1 MKELIFP
8 LSERKILLDLRAGEE
23 VSVSGVLYTARDAAH
38 KKICALIEAGG
49 ELPFELN
56 GQAVYYT
63 GPAPAP
69 FGYPIGSCG
78 PTTSGRM
85 DAYAPMLIKLGL
97 VAMIGKGPRNEEV
110 CEACVKYGAV
120 YLAAAGGAGAYMA
133 SCVKS
138 CEVIAF
144 KELQSEAVHRLEVAD
159 MRLITAVDAHG
170 GNLFSRS

>member
-69 FGYPIGSCG
+69 LAIQS
-78 PTTSGRM
+78 
-85 DAYAPMLIKLGL
+85 AP
-97 VAMIGKGPRNEEV
+97 AAPRQ
-110 CEACVKYGAV
+110 
-120 YLAAAGGAGAYMA
+120 AAAWT
-133 SCVKS
+133 
-138 CEVIAF
+138 
-144 KELQSEAVHRLEVAD
+144 LTRLC
-159 MRLITAVDAHG
+159 L
-170 GNLFSRS
+170 